1 MSDTTRDAVPTVLV
15 VDDDPWILELVK
27 DMLATEPCRVV
38 TTTEPVKALP
48 LMEWERACVLV
59 ADIAMPEVDG
69 IDLVV
74 RARKLFPAVPRI
86 LLTAAPTLER
96 VIRSVNEAEIFRVLV
111 KPVSPKVLRE
121 TIREALQ
128 RSLEGRA
135 DEGTQNGSRERE
147 EKLFALSKAHPGI
160 GTVELSGGRYLLAP
174 ERMRDLEERF
184 RSSAL
189 AGLLRA
195 PSGGTAPH

>member
-1 MSDTTRDAVPTVLV
+1 MNTISPA
-15 VDDDPWILELVK
+15 
-27 DMLATEPCRVV
+27 AAVV
-38 TTTEPVKALP
+38 TKGLRKSYGDTL
-48 LMEWERACVLV
+48 VL
-59 ADIAMPEVDG
+59 DG

-135 DEGTQNGSRERE
+135 DPGARSGSRERE
-147 EKLFALSKAHPGI
+147 EKLFELSKTHPGI
-160 GTVELSGGRYLLAP
+160 GSVELGGGRYVIAP
-174 ERMRDLEERF
+174 ERMRDLEVLF
-184 RSSAL
+184 RTSAF
-189 AGLLRA
+189 AALLQA
-195 PSGGTAPH
+195 PSGGTAPRA